1 MEYFKKF
8 GWVLLAGLISFVIFV
23 ILLFGL
29 SAVVEY
35 FREQQ
40 MLEPRLFFDSFLKP
54 VALIF
59 FSSWAWLAG
68 IFLSKDGPKRWGRIL
83 CDVRQLT
90 SAGTATPTTLR
101 LRLHSVGAHAASVMG
116 TAVSASSLVFWSGE
130 QKQRL

>member
-68 IFLSKDGPKRWGRIL
+68 IFLSKDGPKRWGRRGIYVYIAVAIL
-83 CDVRQLT
+83 PYISSFFVT
-90 SAGTATPTTLR
+90 SG
-101 LRLHSVGAHAASVMG
+101 S
-116 TAVSASSLVFWSGE
+116 
-130 QKQRL
+130 

>member
-40 MLEPRLFFDSFLKP
+40 MLEPRLFFDSFLVLGLGWREYFYQK
-54 VALIF
+54 
-59 FSSWAWLAG
+59 
-68 IFLSKDGPKRWGRIL
+68 
-83 CDVRQLT
+83 
-90 SAGTATPTTLR
+90 TARNGGGAEESMFTLR
-101 LRLHSVGAHAASVMG
+101 SQYSRTYLHS
-116 TAVSASSLVFWSGE
+116 L
-130 QKQRL
+130 